1 MKKILLFFLLVPFLF
16 KCSCQ
21 KDKVYPTYYI
31 DQEFKDYCVFPVG
44 SYWVYEDSASKAIDS
59 ISVFLSEISIMK
71 KNNKQSYNSENF
83 TLKTARTYTNDT
95 TFAFG
100 YHYSFQG
107 DCYVLNEGVIFNY
120 TRTDFAK
127 FFSIKDTGYVLNSS
141 ECSILKH
148 ESNLDSII
156 INANKYYNIKV
167 FTNIFFPNP
176 PYAEEN
182 RIFHSRKVGV
192 IRRELHNG
200 QVWNLIR
207 YHIN

>member
-1 MKKILLFFLLVPFLF
+1 M
-16 KCSCQ
+16 
-21 KDKVYPTYYI
+21 

-44 SYWVYEDSASKAIDS
+44 SYWVYEDSASHAIDS
-59 ISVFLSEISIMK
+59 ISVFYSEITIMK
-71 KNNKQSYNSENF
+71 KNNKQGYNSENL
-83 TLKTARTYTNDT
+83 TLKTARTYTKDT
-95 TFAFG
+95 TLAFS
-100 YHYSFQG
+100 YPYSSLEGF
-107 DCYVLNEGVIFNY
+107 YVLSEGVVFNY

-148 ESNLDSII
+148 ESNLDSMV
-156 INANKYYNIKV
+156 INTQKYYNIKV

-176 PYAEEN
+176 PYAEEK

-192 IRRELHNG
+192 IRRELNNG